1 MRHSNNSSNRALRR
15 LKAHRRRDNNRLALH
30 PSKDSTRVYMKQD
43 RRMMRKSASVLLG
56 LFALSALNA
65 CSKGDNASAAETAK
79 AETMVVGPENISVV
93 TNGSIMTGPSISG
106 TLEPDREAVLR
117 AQVSGSVLQTY
128 ADQGQAVNAG
138 TVLAR
143 LDASGIQDAY
153 FSSRAALV
161 AARNAADVA
170 AKDLARNEKLLTA
183 GAIAERDIDQSRRTS
198 IAAQAA
204 LEDAK
209 SRLASAEKTY
219 RSTTVTAPFNGIVSE
234 RPVSAGDVV
243 QPGTALFT
251 VVDPSSMRLE
261 ASVPAEQLAS
271 IRIGVPVSFTVSGYP
286 GRLFVGRITR
296 INPTADP
303 TTRQVRIY
311 VSIPNEGRAL
321 VAGLFANGRMS
332 TATKMGMVVPQSAVD
347 VRGSI
352 PSVIRVKQGKAEK
365 VTVKIGL
372 TDKTSETLEILSGL
386 QPGDTL
392 LLGAALGI
400 TPGTPVRISAPTA
413 GSTANS
419 VKGS

>member
-1 MRHSNNSSNRALRR
+1 
-15 LKAHRRRDNNRLALH
+15 
-30 PSKDSTRVYMKQD
+30 MKLD
-43 RRMMRKSASVLLG
+43 RSISRKSAAVLLG
-56 LFALSALNA
+56 LSALTAFNA

-79 AETMVVGPENISVV
+79 AETMVVGPENITVAA
-93 TNGSIMTGPSISG
+93 NGSIMTGPSISG

-143 LDASGIQDAY
+143 IDASGIQDAY
-153 FSSRAALV
+153 TSARAGLAS
-161 AARNAADVA
+161 ARNAADVA
-170 AKDLARNEKLLTA
+170 AKDLARNEKLLAA
-183 GAIAERDIDQSRRTS
+183 GAIAERDIDQSRRAS

-204 LEDAK
+204 LEDAN
-209 SRLASAEKTY
+209 SRLATAEKAY
-219 RSTTVTAPFNGIVSE
+219 RSTTVTAPFSGVVSE

-271 IRIGVPVSFTVSGYP
+271 IRIGVTVDFTVSGYP
-286 GRLFVGRITR
+286 GRQFVGRITR

-321 VAGLFANGRMS
+321 VGGLFANGRMS
-332 TATKMGMVVPQSAVD
+332 TATKMGLVVPQSAVD

-352 PSVIRVKQGKAEK
+352 PSVMRVKQGKAEK
-365 VTVKIGL
+365 VQVQIGL
-372 TDKTSETLEILSGL
+372 TDKTSETIEVLSGL

-400 TPGTPVRISAPTA
+400 TPGTLVRISAPT
-413 GSTANS
+413 GSPAANS
-419 VKGS
+419 GRGN

>member
-1 MRHSNNSSNRALRR
+1 MKLNR
-15 LKAHRRRDNNRLALH
+15 
-30 PSKDSTRVYMKQD
+30 SIS
-43 RRMMRKSASVLLG
+43 RKNAAVLLG
-56 LFALSALNA
+56 LSAMIVVNA
-65 CSKGDNASAAETAK
+65 CGKSDKVSAAETAK
-79 AETMVVGPENISVV
+79 LETMVVGPENITVAS
-93 TNGSIMTGPSISG
+93 NGSIMTGPSISG

-143 LDASGIQDAY
+143 IDASGIQDAY
-153 FSSRAALV
+153 TSARAGLV
-161 AARNAADVA
+161 SARNAADVA

-183 GAIAERDIDQSRRTS
+183 GAIAERDIDQSRRAS

-204 LEDAK
+204 LEDAN
-209 SRLASAEKTY
+209 SRLATAEKAY
-219 RSTTVTAPFNGIVSE
+219 RSTTVTAPFSGVVSE

-271 IRIGVPVSFTVSGYP
+271 IRIGVPVNFTVSGYP
-286 GRLFVGRITR
+286 GREFVGRITR

-321 VAGLFANGRMS
+321 VGGLFANGRMS
-332 TATKMGMVVPQSAVD
+332 TATKMGLVVPQAAVD

-352 PSVIRVKQGKAEK
+352 PSVVRIKQGKAEK
-365 VTVKIGL
+365 VPVKIGL
-372 TDKTSETLEILSGL
+372 TDKTSETIEVLSGL

-392 LLGAALGI
+392 LMGAAMGI

-413 GSTANS
+413 NS
-419 VKGS
+419 GKGS

>member
-1 MRHSNNSSNRALRR
+1 MKKQNRSTMR
-15 LKAHRRRDNNRLALH
+15 
-30 PSKDSTRVYMKQD
+30 T
-43 RRMMRKSASVLLG
+43 SAAVLLG
-56 LFALSALNA
+56 LFALAALNA
-65 CSKGDNASAAETAK
+65 CSKGDDASAAETAK
-79 AETMVVGPENISVV
+79 TETMVVGPENIAVV

-153 FSSRAALV
+153 FSARAALV

-209 SRLASAEKTY
+209 SRLATAEKTY

-234 RPVSAGDVV
+234 RPASAGDVV

-286 GRLFVGRITR
+286 GRLFLGRITR

-321 VAGLFANGRMS
+321 VSGLFANGRMS

-347 VRGSI
+347 IRGSI
-352 PSVIRVKQGKAEK
+352 PSAIRVKQGKAEK
-365 VTVKIGL
+365 VSVKIGL
-372 TDKTSETLEILSGL
+372 TDKTSETIEILSGL

-413 GSTANS
+413 GSATNS

>member
-1 MRHSNNSSNRALRR
+1 
-15 LKAHRRRDNNRLALH
+15 
-30 PSKDSTRVYMKQD
+30 MKLD
-43 RRMMRKSASVLLG
+43 RSISRKSAAVLLG
-56 LFALSALNA
+56 LSALTAFNA

-79 AETMVVGPENISVV
+79 AETMVVGPENITVAA
-93 TNGSIMTGPSISG
+93 NGSIMTGPSISG

-143 LDASGIQDAY
+143 IAASGSTDAY
-153 FSSRAALV
+153 TSARAGLV
-161 AARNAADVA
+161 SARNAADVA
-170 AKDLARNEKLLTA
+170 AKDLARNEKLLAA
-183 GAIAERDIDQSRRTS
+183 GAIAERDIDQSRRAS

-204 LEDAK
+204 LEDAN
-209 SRLASAEKTY
+209 SRLATAEKAY
-219 RSTTVTAPFNGIVSE
+219 RSTTVTAPFSGVVSE

-271 IRIGVPVSFTVSGYP
+271 IRIGVTVDFTVSGYP
-286 GRLFVGRITR
+286 GRQFVGRITR

-321 VAGLFANGRMS
+321 VGGLFANGRMS
-332 TATKMGMVVPQSAVD
+332 TATKMGLVVPQSAVD

-352 PSVIRVKQGKAEK
+352 PSVMRVKQGKAEK
-365 VTVKIGL
+365 VQVQIGL
-372 TDKTSETLEILSGL
+372 TDKTSETIEVLSGL

-400 TPGTPVRISAPTA
+400 TPGTLVRISAPT
-413 GSTANS
+413 GSPAANS
-419 VKGS
+419 GRGN

>member
-1 MRHSNNSSNRALRR
+1 
-15 LKAHRRRDNNRLALH
+15 
-30 PSKDSTRVYMKQD
+30 MKQD
-43 RRMMRKSASVLLG
+43 RSIMRKSAAILLS
-56 LFALSALNA
+56 FSALAVLNA

-79 AETMVVGPENISVV
+79 AETMVVGPENIAVAA
-93 TNGSIMTGPSISG
+93 NGSIMTGPSISG

-143 LDASGIQDAY
+143 IDASGIQDAY
-153 FSSRAALV
+153 TSARAGLV
-161 AARNAADVA
+161 SARNAADVA
-170 AKDLARNEKLLTA
+170 AKDLARNEKLLAA
-183 GAIAERDIDQSRRTS
+183 GAIAERDIDQSRRAS

-204 LEDAK
+204 LEDAN
-209 SRLASAEKTY
+209 SRLATAEKAY
-219 RSTTVTAPFNGIVSE
+219 RSTTVTSPFSGVVSE
-234 RPVSAGDVV
+234 RPVSSGDVV

-271 IRIGVPVSFTVSGYP
+271 IRIGVPVDFTVSGYP
-286 GRLFVGRITR
+286 GRQFVGRITR

-311 VSIPNEGRAL
+311 VSIPNEGRSL
-321 VAGLFANGRMS
+321 VGGLFATGRMS
-332 TATKMGMVVPQSAVD
+332 TATKMGLVVPQSAVD

-352 PSVIRVKQGKAEK
+352 PSVMRVKQGKAEK
-365 VTVKIGL
+365 VPVKIGL
-372 TDKTSETLEILSGL
+372 TDKTSETIEVLSGL

-392 LLGAALGI
+392 LMGAAMGI
-400 TPGTPVRISAPTA
+400 TPGTPVRISAPTEGPA
-413 GSTANS
+413 ANS
-419 VKGS
+419 GKGS

>member
-1 MRHSNNSSNRALRR
+1 MKLNR
-15 LKAHRRRDNNRLALH
+15 
-30 PSKDSTRVYMKQD
+30 SIS
-43 RRMMRKSASVLLG
+43 RKTAAVLLG
-56 LFALSALNA
+56 LSALTALNA

-79 AETMVVGPENISVV
+79 TETMVVGPENITVAA
-93 TNGSIMTGPSISG
+93 NGSIMTGPSISG

-143 LDASGIQDAY
+143 IDASGIQDAY
-153 FSSRAALV
+153 TSARAGLV
-161 AARNAADVA
+161 SARNAADVA
-170 AKDLARNEKLLTA
+170 AKDLARNEKLLAA
-183 GAIAERDIDQSRRTS
+183 GAIAERDIDQSRRAS

-204 LEDAK
+204 LEDAN
-209 SRLASAEKTY
+209 SRLATAEKAY
-219 RSTTVTAPFNGIVSE
+219 RSTTVTAPFSGVVSE

-271 IRIGVPVSFTVSGYP
+271 IRIGVPVDFTVSGYP
-286 GRLFVGRITR
+286 GRQFVGRITR

-321 VAGLFANGRMS
+321 VGGLFANGRMS
-332 TATKMGMVVPQSAVD
+332 TATKMGLVVPQSAVD

-352 PSVIRVKQGKAEK
+352 PSVMRVKQGKAEK
-365 VTVKIGL
+365 VQVQIGL
-372 TDKTSETLEILSGL
+372 TDKTSETIEVLSGL

-400 TPGTPVRISAPTA
+400 TPGTLVRISAPT
-413 GSTANS
+413 GSPAANNGR
-419 VKGS
+419 GS